1 MRKLHFGIFISAI
14 LVAVG
19 TSVSAQT
26 TVPKNEIEIR
36 GIYAVPSGEV
46 DFSGTTG
53 AGNTVSF
60 DNDFDLK
67 NKLGF
72 GLRYTYRSENGK
84 HKLMAGYHRT
94 ATSNT
99 RLLSRTFV
107 FQGQT
112 YTANLNT
119 RAEDSLGLFLAPY
132 VYRWGNKKVRIGPMG
147 QVGWAT
153 TRVGLTA
160 VSNTAIAAREGSIT
174 ALAGTFTAI
183 AERRARRVSLRGSG
197 AACSPFRSSPTR
209 RAPACQ
215 SRKQPG
221 AECLPV
227 LLPRRPDRA
236 DRKRLSSCVRGRRGA
251 GS

>member
-1 MRKLHFGIFISAI
+1 MTTDQEIFRMRKLHFGIFISAI

-112 YTANLNT
+112 YTANLNS
-119 RAEDSLGLFLAPY
+119 RAEESLGLFLAPY

-147 QVGWAT
+147 QVGW
-153 TRVGLTA
+153 RPL
-160 VSNTAIAAREGSIT
+160 GS
-174 ALAGTFTAI
+174 
-183 AERRARRVSLRGSG
+183 V
-197 AACSPFRSSPTR
+197 
-209 RAPACQ
+209 
-215 SRKQPG
+215 
-221 AECLPV
+221 
-227 LLPRRPDRA
+227 
-236 DRKRLSSCVRGRRGA
+236 
-251 GS
+251 